1 MRTSTRVPMS
11 IMDRA
16 LRGHSGP
23 EVEAATVVGAAR
35 AEVGT
40 RRKRAA
46 RPCRSPASGAFATG
60 IEVSR
65 DITGGN
71 PVGPTPPQGSKV
83 CG

>member
-11 IMDRA
+11 TMDHA

-23 EVEAATVVGAAR
+23 EVGAVTVVGTAR

-40 RRKRAA
+40 RRERAA
-46 RPCRSPASGAFATG
+46 RPGRSPASGAFATG

-65 DITGGN
+65 DITGWN
-71 PVGPTPPQGSKV
+71 PIGSTPPRGSKV
-83 CG
+83 SG

>member
-11 IMDRA
+11 TMDRA

-23 EVEAATVVGAAR
+23 EVGAATVVGTTR

-40 RRKRAA
+40 RRERAA
-46 RPCRSPASGAFATG
+46 RPGRSPASGAIATG
-60 IEVSR
+60 IEMSR
-65 DITGGN
+65 GITGGN
-71 PVGPTPPQGSKV
+71 PVGPTPPRGGKV